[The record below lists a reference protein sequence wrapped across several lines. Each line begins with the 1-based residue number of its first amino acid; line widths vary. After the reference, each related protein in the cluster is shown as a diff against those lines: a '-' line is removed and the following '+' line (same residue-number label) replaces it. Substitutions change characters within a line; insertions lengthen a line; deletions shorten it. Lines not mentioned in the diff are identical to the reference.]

1 MEDFSKRI
9 AARHRIRAL
18 GHCGGGV
25 RQPASL
31 RVIASALLVIAAV
44 AFVNL

>member
-1 MEDFSKRI
+1 MVHEVFAIPTWKIS
-9 AARHRIRAL
+9 
-18 GHCGGGV
+18 V
-25 RQPASL
+25 SASL